1 MRDTHRTGSCG
12 AMRLLVAVRHLNV
25 FPKSSLLAR
34 NNSKRWGLGA
44 QGRIDNQIAVGRGVQ
59 IVLVRRAMYVP
70 FAFPHDENGGSRI
83 TRNGSV

>member
-12 AMRLLVAVRHLNV
+12 ATRLLVAVRHLNV

-44 QGRIDNQIAVGRGVQ
+44 KGGLTIRSPSGVAYR
-59 IVLVRRAMYVP
+59 LSWYAERCTCRS
-70 FAFPHDENGGSRI
+70 GSHM
-83 TRNGSV
+83 TKTAEVE